1 MINNSRIVYKRKS
14 QIITTID
21 ERGVVWRGVVRYGT
35 AMNNN
40 ATFVRLIPHF
50 SDVFFGV
57 SLRVESFIAIFSPSL
72 YSDFI

>member
-1 MINNSRIVYKRKS
+1 MN
-14 QIITTID
+14 
-21 ERGVVWRGVVRYGT
+21 VVWRGVVRYGT

-50 SDVFFGV
+50 SDGFFGV

-72 YSDFI
+72 YGDFI